1 VSAVDLADLSLDELE
16 PLAVERLDPGT
27 LAYFAGGAGDEWTVA
42 DNRAAWGR
50 FRPVPRVLAGV
61 RSASTRRELL
71 GGELT
76 LPVLAAPTALHTL
89 AHPDGEAA
97 TARACAAA
105 GTVMILSMMGSA
117 RPSEVAAAAPDG
129 RHWLQLYLL
138 HDRGVTDALIDD
150 AVANGFEAI
159 VVTVDAPVMGGRPRE
174 ERTPITLPPDVD
186 QWVVSDA
193 FSRTGVPHA
202 QFFSDLIDHTL
213 SWADLEA
220 LVARSPLPVLIK
232 GVHHPDDA
240 ARAVEAGV
248 AGIVVSNHGG
258 RQVDG
263 APATADLLGPCA
275 EAVDGRVPVLVD
287 GGIRRGID
295 VSIALALGADAV
307 LIGRPLLWGL
317 TLAGEAG
324 VTHVF
329 ERVREELERAM
340 TLLGCADLAAARR
353 TTLWR

>member
-1 VSAVDLADLSLDELE
+1 VSVVDLADLSLDELE

-27 LAYFAGGAGDEWTVA
+27 LAYFAGGAGDERTVA

-50 FRPVPRVLAGV
+50 YRPVPRVLAGIREV
-61 RSASTRRELL
+61 STRRDLL
-71 GGELT
+71 GGELA

-105 GTVMILSMMGSA
+105 GTVMVLSMMGSA
-117 RPSEVAAAAPDG
+117 RPGEVAAAAPDG
-129 RHWLQLYLL
+129 RRWLQLYVLR
-138 HDRGVTDALIDD
+138 DREVTHALIDE
-150 AVANGFEAI
+150 AAAQGYEAI
-159 VVTVDAPVMGGRPRE
+159 VLTVDTPVMGGRPRE
-174 ERTPITLPPDVD
+174 ERSPITLPTGVAQPVVD
-186 QWVVSDA
+186 DA
-193 FSRTGVPHA
+193 VARTGV
-202 QFFSDLIDHTL
+202 D
-213 SWADLEA
+213 
-220 LVARSPLPVLIK
+220 RSPLPVVVK
-232 GVHHPDDA
+232 GIHHPDDA
-240 ARAVEAGV
+240 ARAVDCGV
-248 AGIVVSNHGG
+248 AAVIVSNHGG

-329 ERVREELERAM
+329 ERLREELERAM

-353 TTLWR
+353 TRLWR